1 VTPARFAVLG
11 DIHAEDETL
20 SIILDF
26 VGREGVDA
34 VLAVGDVVDGRG
46 SVNACCR
53 LLMECSAVVV
63 RGNHERW
70 LLAGT
75 MRDLPAAT
83 HAADLDS
90 TARDFLASLPVTRHF
105 TTTRGGLLLCH
116 GTGEDDMSAVRPDD
130 HGVVL
135 ESNEELQRLLRE
147 PALRLVVC
155 GHSHRRMVRPI
166 GPLTIINA
174 GTLCRGESP
183 GFGIVDLG
191 NRAEVTFFEHVPG
204 GNVAAVDVVPLRFE
218 PRH

>member
-1 VTPARFAVLG
+1 MLG

-20 SIILDF
+20 ATVLDF
-26 VGREGVDA
+26 IGREGVDA
-34 VLAVGDVVDGRG
+34 ILAVGDVVDGRG
-46 SVNACCR
+46 SVNECCR
-53 LLMECSAVVV
+53 HLMDCAAVVV

-83 HAADLDS
+83 RLGDLDS
-90 TARDFLASLPVTRHF
+90 TARGFLASLPATRHF

-130 HGVVL
+130 HGLVL
-135 ESNEELQRLLRE
+135 ETNEELQRLLRE

-155 GHSHRRMVRPI
+155 GHSHRRMARRI
-166 GPLTIINA
+166 GALTIINA
-174 GTLCRGESP
+174 GTLCRDENP

-191 NRAEVTFFEHVPG
+191 DRAEVTFFEHVPG
-204 GNVAAVDVVPLRFE
+204 GDIAAVDVVPLRFE
-218 PRH
+218 PRP